1 MTAQAAGI
9 RDAYRHCEQVTRTQA
24 RNFSYGIRLLPG
36 GKRRALS
43 AVYAFARRVDDIGDG
58 TLPAADKL
66 AALEDA
72 RAAVAA
78 LEGASGA
85 GSGAAA
91 AGDPVLIA
99 LADAARRYPIPLGA
113 FGELIDGCE
122 ADVRGTSYATFTELE
137 HYCRCVAGS
146 IGRLS
151 LGVFG
156 SRDPGAAEP
165 LADGLGIALQQ
176 TNILRDV
183 REDLGNGRVYLPA
196 EDLERFG
203 CTLRPERAGTLA
215 GDRKLEDLIRFEAQR
230 ALGWYASGMRLL
242 PLLDRRSAACT
253 GAMAGI
259 YLRLLEQI
267 AAAPAAALRQR
278 QSLPGKAKAMV
289 AGRALAGIA
298 PRVPAVDP
306 GGSVAGGSVAGGSVA
321 GGSLAGGSVVGGSA
335 AEGSVAGGR
344 P

>member
-1 MTAQAAGI
+1 MTENAGA
-9 RDAYRHCEQVTRTQA
+9 RVAEAYRHCEQVTRTQA

-36 GKRRALS
+36 DKRRALS

-66 AALEDA
+66 AALGDA

-78 LEGASGA
+78 LEADAASA
-85 GSGAAA
+85 G
-91 AGDPVLIA
+91 GDPVLIA
-99 LADAARRYPIPLGA
+99 LGDAARRYPIPLAA

-122 ADVRGTSYATFTELE
+122 ADVRGTRYATFADLE
-137 HYCRCVAGS
+137 HYCGCVAGS

-156 SRDPGAAEP
+156 SRDPAAAEP
-165 LADGLGIALQQ
+165 LADALGIALQQ

-183 REDLGNGRVYLPA
+183 REDLGNERVYLPA
-196 EDLERFG
+196 EDLERYG
-203 CTLRPERAGTLA
+203 CTLRPDRVDALA
-215 GDRKLEDLIRFEAQR
+215 DDRGLEDLVRFEARR
-230 ALGWYASGMRLL
+230 ALGWYAAGLRLL

-259 YLRLLEQI
+259 YLRLLQQI
-267 AAAPAAALRQR
+267 AADPAAALRQR

-289 AGRALAGIA
+289 AARALAGIA
-298 PRVPAVDP
+298 PRMPASAAAGPDVPAP
-306 GGSVAGGSVAGGSVA
+306 AMEARA
-321 GGSLAGGSVVGGSA
+321 M
-335 AEGSVAGGR
+335 EGPAAGGR